1 MKIERNGVLQLNH
14 LKGSESRWRWQAEN
28 IRQEGSGANFVGAPN
43 DCVVQLY
50 AHMDLL
56 TSLQPS
62 PACELYLNSKPDP
75 RTGHRMFAIDS
86 NDLESKIQVFVK
98 P

>member
-1 MKIERNGVLQLNH
+1 MFSNSITW
-14 LKGSESRWRWQAEN
+14 RWRWQAEN

-43 DCVVQLY
+43 NCVVQLY

-62 PACELYLNSKPDP
+62 PVCELYLNSKPDP
-75 RTGHRMFAIDS
+75 RAGPPYVAIDDD
-86 NDLESKIQVFVK
+86 DLESTIQVL
-98 P
+98 